1 MFDEATKTEI
11 GKIAKELGV
20 EEAALLAIAEV
31 ESSGKAVDWNNWPLI
46 RWEGHYFHRFL
57 KAMPDKAKLNA
68 AVAAGLANP
77 STGGVKN
84 PKLQKDRYALLD
96 KACAIDAD
104 SALMSC
110 SWGLGQVMGS
120 NWTDLGYKSVQA
132 LVDRCKESVAGQVEV
147 MARFIK
153 TNGLVKALQNHD
165 WEKFTKRYNGA
176 SGITAGYHTKIGK
189 AYKKYAGA

>member
-1 MFDEATKTEI
+1 MFDDATKKEI
-11 GKIAKELGV
+11 GKIAKDLGV

-57 KAMPDKAKLNA
+57 SKLADKTKLNA

-77 STGGVKN
+77 KTGGVKN
-84 PKLQKDRYALLD
+84 PKLQEDRYSLLD
-96 KACAIDAD
+96 KAVAIDSD

-120 NWTDLGYKSVQA
+120 NWKDLGYKSVQE
-132 LVDRCKESVAGQVEV
+132 LVDRCKGSVAGQVEV

-153 TNGLVKALQNHD
+153 TNGLVKALQKHD
-165 WEKFTKRYNGA
+165 WKTFTTRYNGP
-176 SGITAGYHTKIGK
+176 SGITAGYDKKIGA
-189 AYKKYAGA
+189 AYKKYSAA